1 VGDRIM
7 TAGIRAK
14 VLGVAAA
21 TALMAAVAIPAS
33 VRAATVSFG
42 TPTATVTFGKSIVY
56 SQPISGSSFESADI
70 VIKTAGDLLPN
81 AYPIEQVG
89 SSGLT
94 YTYDNTGTTPF
105 EPIDAYFQVIFSDGT
120 VQQGPTV
127 HIVNKDDRFTWKSKT
142 SGVLSIYYLQGTD
155 SFANQLLTYG
165 VNGIAKVSAY
175 FGISETKHIDF
186 YIYPSAAVFTQG
198 LNVPDTVGGQARPEY
213 RTAFAEVGPGDLS
226 YGSQVVPHELAHIV
240 FSDAVNNP
248 YGSQPD
254 WLNEGLAVYLSQGY
268 DSSDRQLV
276 KQAASKGTLLPLA
289 TLRAYFFLDSSRIY
303 QSYAEAVSAVDFLVR
318 TYGQGVV
325 QKLIKAYNAG
335 STDAEA
341 FQTALG
347 MTPEAFDKAWM
358 ADNGVTLPSA
368 YGPQPAPTG
377 ALPPG
382 WTSDGS
388 GSQSSGSEPPSS
400 ETSAPSAA
408 PLPTPGLG
416 HNGGST
422 NDPTS
427 TVMTVSAVIASLGVL
442 LLIAA
447 VVVLRQERRR
457 QIP

>member
-1 VGDRIM
+1 M
-7 TAGIRAK
+7 TTGIRAK
-14 VLGVAAA
+14 VLGIAAA
-21 TALMAAVAIPAS
+21 TALLAAVAIPGS

-42 TPTATVTFGKSIVY
+42 TPTATVTFGKTIVY
-56 SQPISGSSFESADI
+56 TQPISGSEFQSADI

-81 AYPIEQVG
+81 AYPIQQLG
-89 SSGLT
+89 SAGLT
-94 YTYDNTGTTPF
+94 YTYDNTGTSPY
-105 EPIDAYFQVIFSDGT
+105 EPIDAYFQVIFADGT
-120 VQQGPTV
+120 VEQGPTV

-142 SGVLSIYYLQGTD
+142 SGLLTIYYLQGTD

-165 VNGIAKVSAY
+165 TNGIAKSAAY
-175 FGISETKHIDF
+175 FGISETKHVDF

-213 RTAFAEVGPGDLS
+213 RACFAEVGPGDLG
-226 YGSQVVPHELAHIV
+226 YGSQVVPHELTHIA

-268 DSSDRQLV
+268 GSSDRQLV

-303 QSYAEAVSAVDFLVR
+303 QSYAEAVSAVDFLIR
-318 TYGQGVV
+318 KYGQGAV
-325 QKLIKAYNAG
+325 QQLIKAYNAG

-341 FQTALG
+341 FQAALG
-347 MTPEAFDKAWM
+347 VTPDGFDKAWM
-358 ADNGVTLPSA
+358 ADNGVTLPSV

-377 ALPPG
+377 AVPPG

-388 GSQSSGSEPPSS
+388 GSQPGSSEPPSG
-400 ETSAPSAA
+400 ETSAPTTAA
-408 PLPTPGLG
+408 STAPAPSGS
-416 HNGGST
+416 GGST

-427 TVMTVSAVIASLGVL
+427 TVMTVSGAIAALGVL
-442 LLIAA
+442 MLIAA
-447 VVVLRQERRR
+447 VVVSRQQRRR
-457 QIP
+457 QTP